1 VTAPAAVSGLAIT
14 PIKGTRLHEVDS
26 VELGA
31 GGVRED
37 RRFLLID
44 DRDRM
49 INGKH
54 VGELQAIVAD
64 YCDPDRRLRITLP
77 GGPQL
82 EDVVRHDRPVVAQ
95 FYSGILRGRLVTG
108 PWSDAISEF
117 VGQPLR
123 LVEAEDAGA
132 VDRGALGAASL
143 ISRASLRRLA
153 DAGGCDG
160 VDSRRFRMLVEV
172 DGVDAHA
179 EDAWVGRSVRV
190 GDALVRF
197 EGHVGRCLITSRD
210 PVTGTV
216 DLPTLEILREYR
228 NDVQSTE
235 PLPFGIYG
243 SVLEPAVIRIGD
255 PVVVE
260 R

>member
-1 VTAPAAVSGLAIT
+1 VSTPAVVSGLAIT

-26 VELGA
+26 VALTA
-31 GGVRED
+31 AGVREN

-49 INGKH
+49 INAKH
-54 VGELQAIVAD
+54 LGELQAIVAD
-64 YCDPDRRLRITLP
+64 YSDPDRRLRIAFP
-77 GGPQL
+77 DGRQL
-82 EDVVRHDRPVVAQ
+82 DDVVRHDGPVVAQ
-95 FYSGILRGRLVTG
+95 FYSGILRGELVAG
-108 PWSDAISEF
+108 PWSDAISQF
-117 VGQPLR
+117 AGQPLR
-123 LVEAEDAGA
+123 LVEAGEAGA
-132 VDRGALGAASL
+132 VDRGALGATSL

-153 DAGGCDG
+153 EVGGCDG
-160 VDSRRFRMLVEV
+160 VDVRRFRMLVEI

-179 EDAWVGRSVRV
+179 EDTWVGRSVRL

-210 PVTGTV
+210 PVTGTT

-228 NDVQSTE
+228 GEVESTE

-243 SVLEPAVIRIGD
+243 RVLDPGVIRIGD
-255 PVVVE
+255 PVVAE

>member
-1 VTAPAAVSGLAIT
+1 MTEQAVVSGLAVT
-14 PIKGTRLHEVDS
+14 PVKGTRLHEVET
-26 VELGA
+26 VELGD

-54 VGELQAIVAD
+54 LGELQAIVAD
-64 YCDPDRRLRITLP
+64 YSDPDRRLRIALP
-77 GGPQL
+77 DGRQV
-82 EDVVRHDRPVVAQ
+82 EDVIRHDRPVVAQ
-95 FYSGILRGRLVTG
+95 FYSGILRGELVAG

-123 LVEAEDAGA
+123 LVEAGEAGA

-143 ISRASLRRLA
+143 IGRASLRRLA
-153 DAGGCDG
+153 EVGGCDG

-172 DGVDAHA
+172 DGVRAHA
-179 EDAWVGRSVRV
+179 EDAWVGRSVRL

-216 DLPTLEILREYR
+216 DLPTLDILREYR
-228 NDVQSTE
+228 TELQSTE

-243 SVLEPAVIRIGD
+243 SVLEPGAIRIGD

>member
-1 VTAPAAVSGLAIT
+1 MSAETVVSGLAIT
-14 PIKGTRLHEVDS
+14 AVKGTRLHEVGS

-31 GGVRED
+31 GGVREN

-49 INGKH
+49 VNGKH
-54 VGELQAIVAD
+54 LGELQAIVAD
-64 YCDPDRRLRITLP
+64 YSDADRRLRIALP
-77 GGPQL
+77 DGRTV
-82 EDVVRHDRPVVAQ
+82 EDVVRHDGPVVAR
-95 FYSGILRGRLVTG
+95 FYSGILRGELVAG
-108 PWSDAISEF
+108 PWSDAVSEL
-117 VGQPLR
+117 VGRPLR
-123 LVEAEDAGA
+123 LVEAGESGA

-153 DAGGCDG
+153 GAGGCNR
-160 VDSRRFRMLVEV
+160 VDWRRFRMLVEIE
-172 DGVDAHA
+172 GVAAHA
-179 EDAWVGRSVRV
+179 EDAWVGRSVRL

-216 DLPTLEILREYR
+216 DLPTLDILREYR
-228 NDVQSTE
+228 GDLESTE
-235 PLPFGIYG
+235 PLPFGVYG

-255 PVVVE
+255 RVVVE